1 MTVAQNPTLWALA
14 GLLFNMAGA
23 GLMFLAFSS
32 ASHAPAS
39 ADRSDL
45 WLEARAGAGLLLI
58 GFFLQATG
66 TAGSHSM
73 DKAASILL
81 LTLALGLVFYVA
93 AGRDLVVEMLTSKPA
108 AAVATDTRPQ
118 LITSDRTPARQL
130 DDLRQALAV
139 GG

>member
-32 ASHAPAS
+32 ASHAPANT
-39 ADRSDL
+39 DRSEL

-66 TAGSHSM
+66 SAGSHTM

-81 LTLALGLVFYVA
+81 LILALGLVFYVA
-93 AGRDLVVEMLTSKPA
+93 AGRDLVAGMLTSKSA
-108 AAVATDTRPQ
+108 AAAADTRPQ
-118 LITSDRTPARQL
+118 LITSDRTPPRQL
-130 DDLRQALAV
+130 DDVRQALAV

>member
-14 GLLFNMAGA
+14 GLLYNMAGA

-32 ASHAPAS
+32 ASHAPANT
-39 ADRSDL
+39 DRSEL

-66 TAGSHSM
+66 SAGSHTM

-81 LTLALGLVFYVA
+81 LILALGLVFYVA
-93 AGRDLVVEMLTSKPA
+93 AGRDLVAGMLTSKSA
-108 AAVATDTRPQ
+108 AAADTRPQ
-118 LITSDRTPARQL
+118 LITSDRTPPRQL
-130 DDLRQALAV
+130 DDVRQALAV